1 MSEETLSALIPQTD
15 REKIKNVL
23 TTLESYRK
31 VTITNDSE
39 FQNANDAITG
49 LKKTKK
55 NLDNDRKEKLLPHK
69 TRTDYINE
77 EYQPVIKA
85 VQNGI
90 NNIDVGMGNYQ
101 RELRKKAQAEQAK
114 LDAEAAEKR
123 RKADLA
129 AKMEADKVKKYED
142 EGRQELADKAKARQ
156 EAQQEQA
163 ETTIAPQ
170 VEPQK
175 LKGTYFVEVYT
186 ARVTDKQKAVE
197 FLMSRPEY
205 EDCIDINL
213 KPIERAQKGA
223 KGKIVFAGI
232 EFQIT
237 ESSRTRT

>member
-1 MSEETLSALIPQTD
+1 MSEELSALIPQTD
-15 REKIKNVL
+15 RERISNVL
-23 TTLESYRK
+23 ATLESYRQ
-31 VTITNDSE
+31 VTITNDAE
-39 FQNANDAITG
+39 FQNGNVAITE
-49 LKKTKK
+49 LKKSYKE
-55 NLDNDRKEKLLPHK
+55 LDADRKLKKAPHK
-69 TRTDYINE
+69 ERGDYVDNT
-77 EYQPVIKA
+77 YNPVLKAIK
-85 VQNGI
+85 NGI
-90 NNIDVGMGNYQ
+90 NNFDVGMGNYQ